1 MEQVAASIPRLEAS
15 VIAEQKLGK
24 TVSYIAED
32 GLGVGFVSISD
43 AIKTSSKKAIAT
55 LMSEGVELTWATTK
69 IQQKRL

>member
-1 MEQVAASIPRLEAS
+1 MEQVGASIPNELEAS

-43 AIKTSSKKAIAT
+43 AIKTSSKK
-55 LMSEGVELTWATTK
+55 SDCDFNE
-69 IQQKRL
+69 

>member
-1 MEQVAASIPRLEAS
+1 VLSAK
-15 VIAEQKLGK
+15 KLGK

-55 LMSEGVELTWATTK
+55 LMSEGVSNYAYGRQRK
-69 IQQKRL
+69 YSKSGCGCNRFDF